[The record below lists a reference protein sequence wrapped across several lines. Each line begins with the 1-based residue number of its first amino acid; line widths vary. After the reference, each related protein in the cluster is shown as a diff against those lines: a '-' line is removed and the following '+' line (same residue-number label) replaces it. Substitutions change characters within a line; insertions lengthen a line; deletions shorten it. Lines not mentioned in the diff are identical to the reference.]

1 MMDYRFENSTFLLNS
16 NAKPNNNSMSKK
28 RRVLNINSLNSLIKY
43 SATNDV
49 FLHFCQTDKQL

>member
-1 MMDYRFENSTFLLNS
+1 MMDYRFKNSTLHNS
-16 NAKPNNNSMSKK
+16 NVKPNNNSMSKK

-49 FLHFCQTDKQL
+49 FLHVCQTDQQL